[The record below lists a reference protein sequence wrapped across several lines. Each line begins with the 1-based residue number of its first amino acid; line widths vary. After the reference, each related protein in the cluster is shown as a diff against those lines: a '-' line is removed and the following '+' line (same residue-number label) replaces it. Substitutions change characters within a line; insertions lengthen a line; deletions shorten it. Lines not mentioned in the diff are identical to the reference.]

1 MLTKLSKHRLGIKK
15 AGEKD
20 SGNADL
26 GKTQVLKSHGDRTN
40 TFGVANGR
48 QEMSVLIT
56 NSSPCTKRSASAK
69 CAMFRTI
76 VLSYDLQVK
85 CSFESLNKSLLLV
98 EETSRIFPT
107 FDPVLCLNA
116 YPTNF

>member
-15 AGEKD
+15 LGEKD

-56 NSSPCTKRSASAK
+56 NSLPCTERSARPNMQCLGQLYYCKICRSN
-69 CAMFRTI
+69 
-76 VLSYDLQVK
+76 VH
-85 CSFESLNKSLLLV
+85 LN
-98 EETSRIFPT
+98 P
-107 FDPVLCLNA
+107 
-116 YPTNF
+116 